1 MLQILM
7 SVHSNVFITGAI
19 VDSIPKV
26 TQTRID
32 IINVHF
38 QWFSRC
44 CQDER
49 ILQKIFINVH
59 LNGDLLLCANC
70 KSCYSICFFFPLNC
84 PCSLSILSISFLFFI
99 RSTLW
104 SNCARLL
111 SIWFV
116 DQLRNSFHLEIN
128 CHVKRC

>member
-32 IINVHF
+32 IINVDF
-38 QWFSRC
+38 LWFSRC

-70 KSCYSICFFFPLNC
+70 KSCYSICFFFHWIVRVVF
-84 PCSLSILSISFLFFI
+84 PCYRFRFCFFI

-104 SNCARLL
+104 SNCVRLL
-111 SIWFV
+111 SIWFI